1 MKLKDLNPQPGQV
14 YSRTE
19 QPGTIG
25 VIHMRYEELSVAYYR
40 IIEVDSLSNALKF
53 SGFDSVDDCDYDDW
67 QLSLQ
72 PAPVLGEEIKSNSFA
87 PGQRLLTVINGKIF
101 PAWLHTGDGV
111 LNFLD
116 NHGYFHRCTTPV
128 YLDPRPLPSLP
139 PEPSLDEQL
148 EQIARGNPAQWP
160 RQIIAQVKQIPQIAA
175 LIGGSDE

>member
-1 MKLKDLNPQPGQV
+1 MKLKDLNPQLGESYGSPTKGTAV
-14 YSRTE
+14 I
-19 QPGTIG
+19 TIG
-25 VIHMRYEELSVAYYR
+25 GCMRVSRDGMCFGHNGVAN
-40 IIEVDSLSNALKF
+40 VD
-53 SGFDSVDDCDYDDW
+53 GDDW
-67 QLSLQ
+67 QLLQ
-72 PAPVLGEEIKSNSFA
+72 PVPVLGEEIKSNSFA

-128 YLDPRPLPSLP
+128 YLDPRPIPALP